1 MSCAVV
7 PRRATF
13 VLVNTELEFEDA
25 GGPPL
30 PSHVARLRVT
40 GPGDLAATAVVA
52 RYTLPSWRATV
63 RAVQPAE
70 RLEKWCE
77 AHGIEE
83 AHSAG
88 FAVKPDLVPLG
99 ELRMSGKLVEHK
111 SFTEPWDARRGCLH
125 VEGDHV
131 AIVGR
136 DELGDEPHGDVL
148 QAGPIL
154 LRDKAVQ
161 VHPGGDPE
169 GFVETRHEFD
179 QDITADR
186 EPRSAI
192 AVGDGELLTI
202 VVEGRAPHES
212 GMLLHELADFAL
224 ALGARDALNLDGG
237 SASALV
243 AGGTRVNR
251 PRSDGDG
258 ELELSE
264 PTTSA
269 VVFERAAC

>member
-1 MSCAVV
+1 VS
-7 PRRATF
+7 
-13 VLVNTELEFEDA
+13 TELQLEDA

-52 RYTLPSWRATV
+52 RYTLPSWRALV
-63 RAVQPAE
+63 RVVAPAE

-77 AHGIEE
+77 ANGIEE

-88 FAVKPDLVPLG
+88 FAVKPELIPLG
-99 ELRMSGKLVEHK
+99 ELRMGGKPVDHQ
-111 SFTEPWDARRGCLH
+111 SFTAPWDARRGCLH
-125 VEGDHV
+125 IEGDRV

-136 DELGDEPHGDVL
+136 DELGDDPDGDVL

-161 VHPGGDPE
+161 IHPGGDPE
-169 GFVETRHEFD
+169 GFVETQHEFD

-212 GMLLHELADFAL
+212 GMLLHELAELAL

-243 AGGTRVNR
+243 AGGIRVNR
-251 PRSDGDG
+251 PRSDDGD
-258 ELELSE
+258 ELEHSE

>member
-1 MSCAVV
+1 MNRPAG
-7 PRRATF
+7 ATLEH
-13 VLVNTELEFEDA
+13 VSTELELEDA

-40 GPGDLAATAVVA
+40 GPEDLGATAVVA
-52 RYTLPSWRATV
+52 RYTLPSWRASV
-63 RAVQPAE
+63 RAVEPAE
-70 RLEKWCE
+70 RLEKWCG

-99 ELRMSGKLVEHK
+99 ELRMGGKRVAHR
-111 SFTEPWDARRGCLH
+111 SFTEPWDCRRGCLH
-125 VEGDHV
+125 VEGDQV
-131 AIVGR
+131 VIVSR
-136 DELGDEPHGDVL
+136 DELADEPDGDML

-154 LRDKAVQ
+154 LRERAILI
-161 VHPGGDPE
+161 HPGDDPE
-169 GFVETRHEFD
+169 GFVETQREFD
-179 QDITADR
+179 QDITASR

-192 AVGDGELLTI
+192 ALGDGELLTI

-212 GMLLHELADFAL
+212 GMLLHELAEFAL
-224 ALGARDALNLDGG
+224 AVGARDALNLDGG

-251 PRSDGDG
+251 PRSDDDG
-258 ELELSE
+258 ELEHSE

-269 VVFERAAC
+269 LVFERAEGPAC